1 MREVY
6 IHPSA
11 LVETDRIGAGT
22 RIWAFAHVMPGATIG
37 SDGNICDRVFIET
50 GARIGN
56 GVTIK
61 NNALIWSGVEI
72 GDHVFVGPGAVFT
85 NDRQP
90 RSPRMPEVQARYAD
104 ESGWLLRTVVEQGAS
119 IGACAVILPGLRLG
133 AFCMIGAGSVVT
145 RDVPPYRL
153 VTGNPARTRGW
164 VGPRGDLLRP
174 SGALWRSERNGKQ
187 YRISKSGPEEVEP

>member
-1 MREVY
+1 MHDVY
-6 IHPSA
+6 IHPAA

-22 RIWAFAHVMPGATIG
+22 RIWAFAHVMQGAEIG
-37 SDGNICDRVFIET
+37 SDGNVCDHAFIET

-61 NNALIWSGVEI
+61 NNVLIWNGVEI

-90 RSPRMPEVQARYAD
+90 RSPRMPEVRERYAD
-104 ESGWLLRTVVEQGAS
+104 ESGWLLRTVVEQGVT
-119 IGACAVILPGLRLG
+119 IGARAVILPGLRLG

-153 VTGNPARTRGW
+153 VTGNPARARGW
-164 VGPRGDLLRP
+164 VGPGGDLLRS
-174 SGALWRSERNGKQ
+174 SGELWRSERTGKQ
-187 YRISKSGPEEVEP
+187 YRISKDGPEEVTT